1 MKHRKISGRL
11 AYEIGDAIS
20 RKAFAHLRPAVEEQL
35 KAVMQEAYQQ
45 AEAQLDFTALKNFN
59 IVEEVDNVRLA
70 VRPMNGADK
79 EVKYLTG
86 KPGYQLGASSWAVM
100 TVYDDELFARADVL
114 NSRLKDMQQRTY
126 DMARELQDQLKGRT
140 TKQAIEA
147 WPEAAD
153 IIAKVAGVETSS
165 FTRPLEV
172 LLAKYMPM
180 LPAPATQE
188 V

>member
-1 MKHRKISGRL
+1 MKHRKISYQL
-11 AYEIGDAIS
+11 AREIGAAIAH
-20 RKAFAHLRPAVEEQL
+20 KAFEHLRPAVEDQL
-35 KAVMQEAYQQ
+35 QAVMQEAYQQ
-45 AEAQLDFTALKNFN
+45 AEAQLDFTAMKNFN
-59 IVEEVDNVRLA
+59 IVEETDNVRLA
-70 VRPMNGADK
+70 VRPMNGADS
-79 EVKYLTG
+79 EIKYSTG
-86 KPGYQLGASSWAVM
+86 KPGYQMVASSWATM

-114 NSRLKDMQQRTY
+114 NNRLKDMHQRAY
-126 DMARELQDQLKGRT
+126 NMARELQGQLEGRT

-153 IIAKVAGVETSS
+153 IIAKTAGVETSS